1 MDKYATLEIR
11 VIGKVG
17 QFDLSPDNYDIKEI
31 GTILNSIEDLLYPSL
46 KKNRP
51 VITYDIEQGSVRHI
65 FKTSTQAV
73 IGFAAILGQVNETG
87 SIDFLELK
95 TAQAFE
101 QIQQTAY
108 RKNHEFE
115 IYTSTTDKPILRITP
130 STQFIRTTNIL
141 VDVEMYF
148 YGTLTNAGGKN
159 KANIHIDTEEYGTLT
174 VTTDKDFIMGQEEN
188 FLYKKYGIRALGKQ
202 NIESGELDK
211 SSLSLLEL
219 IDYSPKYDETY
230 LKSLIQRAKGNWSNV
245 DSDAWLSEIR
255 GEYEA

>member
-1 MDKYATLEIR
+1 MDKHASLDIR
-11 VIGKVG
+11 VIEKVG
-17 QFDLSPDNYDIKEI
+17 QLNLSPDNYDIKKI
-31 GTILNSIEDLLYPSL
+31 GTLP
-46 KKNRP
+46 
-51 VITYDIEQGSVRHI
+51 
-65 FKTSTQAV
+65 
-73 IGFAAILGQVNETG
+73 
-87 SIDFLELK
+87 
-95 TAQAFE
+95 
-101 QIQQTAY
+101 
-108 RKNHEFE
+108 
-115 IYTSTTDKPILRITP
+115 RITP
-130 STQFIRTTNIL
+130 STQFIRTSNIF

-202 NIESGELDK
+202 NIETGELDK

-219 IDYSPKYDETY
+219 IDYSPKYDESY

-255 GEYEA
+255 GEYDA